1 MLAHRGSP
9 CLSLTDLE
17 AGAHASLRV
26 ERVSRIIRAVSA
38 PNDIGPLCLVT
49 GGAGFFGRV
58 LVRRL
63 LDEGYQ
69 VRVLD
74 LASHRHL
81 DSRAELMQ
89 GDLRDRELVSRAVQG
104 VGTVFHGASMIYL
117 SGVASAAT
125 RQRVVDVNVG
135 GTENV
140 IAACRAASVPRL
152 VYTSSNNVVFDRE
165 IINGDENEAYATNY
179 FDLYTETKI
188 ASERRVLAAST
199 PCELGT
205 CALRPGGIWGPHEGG
220 VMIDTVLA
228 QIAKGN
234 FVARV
239 GSGSIADNT
248 HVDNLAEGHL
258 LAARGLAAK
267 PEIVSGQAYF
277 ITDGEPMDPVEWFGP
292 LVEAL
297 GVQLPSL
304 RLPGWLMYYLAYA
317 MEWSHRLGGP
327 KPMVTRI
334 EVLKITR
341 SHSFR
346 IDKARAHLGYEPLIK
361 SREGLLAC
369 VPYARQY
376 LAAHGHVSSQTSPG

>member
-1 MLAHRGSP
+1 M
-9 CLSLTDLE
+9 
-17 AGAHASLRV
+17 
-26 ERVSRIIRAVSA
+26 
-38 PNDIGPLCLVT
+38 T

-74 LASHRHL
+74 LASHRDL

-89 GDLRDRELVSRAVQG
+89 GDLRDRACVARAVQG
-104 VGTVFHGASMIYL
+104 AGTVFHSASMIHL

-125 RQRVVDVNVG
+125 RQRVFDVNVG

-140 IAACRAASVPRL
+140 IAACRTAGVPRF

-165 IINGDENEAYATNY
+165 ILNGDETEPYATNY

-188 ASERRVLAAST
+188 ASERRVLEAGT
-199 PCELGT
+199 RGDLRT

-234 FVARV
+234 FVARIGQ
-239 GSGSIADNT
+239 GSLADNT
-248 HVDNLAEGHL
+248 HVENLADGHL
-258 LAARGLAAK
+258 LAARGLAEK
-267 PEIVSGQAYF
+267 PELVSGQAYF

-292 LVEAL
+292 LADAL
-297 GVQLPSL
+297 AVKLPSL
-304 RLPGWLMYYLAYA
+304 RLPSWLMYVVAYGL
-317 MEWSHRLGGP
+317 EWSHRLGGP

-346 IDKARAHLGYEPLIK
+346 IDKARMHLGYEPRIK
-361 SREGLLAC
+361 SREGLLEC
-369 VPYARQY
+369 VAYARQY
-376 LAAHGHVSSQTSPG
+376 LAARGHVSSQTSPG